1 MRKTPSLTALLRLG
15 ILDLVF
21 AIVVPPMF
29 GITLMV
35 RDPFRTTLVCG
46 AIGLVRMG
54 VWVVLLRR
62 ALAPLDRW
70 ESTPQRARTDELLRE
85 AAVSVRTAFDGLLGH
100 YAAGWIAMV
109 ALTSAWLVVVE
120 GGLDGNGGRFV
131 LPGLLVCATT
141 VCTSGVFAY
150 TQSRLL
156 IADLGLSVIERA
168 ERRGVSHAPPTGS
181 IRSRVAVI
189 AIAIALAPIGWLGA
203 IGLRAADVSA
213 ETEAALR
220 ARDAVVTALAN
231 GVDEA
236 ALGTERT
243 LAGEPI
249 PASIASYVREA
260 AQRADH
266 GEHIDAATRSAFA
279 FVRRSDG
286 RVAVARSPIPSAG
299 AMAFLLAVAGFF
311 IGAIVWA
318 PICAIAFGRD
328 IGDGVGRVTA
338 DVGRLLEVGDIS
350 AMKPLP
356 VLVDDEIGALTRH
369 FNDLVRSLRV
379 LADGAERVAGGD
391 LSGTLEGRGELN
403 DAFRGML
410 DGLRNLVG
418 RIRQTAVE
426 LASAAAEIY
435 SASQEQEAAAAQQS
449 TGITEVS
456 RTMESLADSA
466 GHIAEAVG
474 NVLGDAERTR
484 NTTENMATRITE
496 LSAHANRIGELLEVI
511 RDVADRSDLLA
522 LNGSLEATR
531 AGEAGRGFGLVA
543 GEMRRLAERVTSTV
557 GDVRGLV
564 GDIRASGSA
573 TVMATEQSRK
583 LAESTTETARRIV
596 LVTQQQ
602 RTATEQVTASV
613 RDVADVLAQAA
624 VATTQT
630 RVSAETLK
638 SQADELER
646 LLARFR
652 TSEERAAA

>member
-1 MRKTPSLTALLRLG
+1 MRRTPSLTAILRLG
-15 ILDLVF
+15 ALDVLF
-21 AIVVPPMF
+21 ALVVPPLF
-29 GITLMV
+29 GVTLLV
-35 RDPFRTTLVCG
+35 ADPWKTAAACAAF
-46 AIGLVRMG
+46 GLVRM
-54 VWVVLLRR
+54 VTWVVLLRG

-70 ESTPQRARTDELLRE
+70 ESTPPRARNDELLRD
-85 AAVSVRTAFDGLLGH
+85 AAVAVRRAFDGLLYH
-100 YAAGWIAMV
+100 YAGGWIGMLA
-109 ALTSAWLVVVE
+109 ATSAWLVVSE

-131 LPGLLVCATT
+131 LPGFLVCATT

-156 IADLGLSVIERA
+156 VVDLGFSVIEEA
-168 ERRGVSHAPPTGS
+168 ERRGVAQLPPSGT
-181 IRSRVAVI
+181 IRARVAII
-189 AIAIALAPIGWLGA
+189 AVAIALAPIGWLGA

-213 ETEAALR
+213 EGEARLQARERVLATLAGVDSAVGASGAGADVATEIPAAIRAWATEAAR
-220 ARDAVVTALAN
+220 H
-231 GVDEA
+231 
-236 ALGTERT
+236 
-243 LAGEPI
+243 
-249 PASIASYVREA
+249 
-260 AQRADH
+260 ADH
-266 GEHIDAATRSAFA
+266 GERVDVRSESAFA
-279 FVRRSDG
+279 FVRRADG
-286 RVAVARSPIPSAG
+286 RVLVDRAAIPSTG
-299 AMAFLLAVAGFF
+299 ATAFLLAVAGFF
-311 IGAIVWA
+311 IAAIVWA

-338 DVGRLLEVGDIS
+338 DVGRLLDVGDLS

-356 VLVDDEIGALTRH
+356 VLVDDEVGALTRH
-369 FNDLVRSLRV
+369 FNELVRTLRV
-379 LADGAERVAGGD
+379 LADGAERVANGD
-391 LSGTLEGRGELN
+391 LAGTIEGRGELN

-410 DGLRNLVG
+410 EGLRNLVG
-418 RIRQTAVE
+418 RIRRTAIE

-466 GHIAEAVG
+466 AHIAESVG

-484 NTTENMATRITE
+484 TTTENMASRIAE

-583 LAESTTETARRIV
+583 LAESTTDTARRIV

-646 LLARFR
+646 LVARFR
-652 TSEERAAA
+652 TDAERAVA

>member
-1 MRKTPSLTALLRLG
+1 MRRTPSLTAIVRLG
-15 ILDLVF
+15 VLDVLF

-29 GITLMV
+29 GVTLMV
-35 RDPFRTTLVCG
+35 SDPWRTTLVCA
-46 AIGLVRMG
+46 AIGLVRQ
-54 VWVVLLRR
+54 VTWVMLLRR

-70 ESTPQRARTDELLRE
+70 EMTPPRARNDGLLRE
-85 AAVSVRTAFDGLLGH
+85 AAGSVRTAFDGLLLH
-100 YAAGWIAMV
+100 YAPGWIAMV
-109 ALTSAWLVVVE
+109 AGTSAWLVVAE
-120 GGLDGNGGRFV
+120 GGFGGNGGRFV
-131 LPGLLVCATT
+131 LPGFMVCATT

-156 IADLGLSVIERA
+156 IADLGLAVIEEA
-168 ERRGVSHAPPTGS
+168 ERRGVAHVPPTGS

-213 ETEAALR
+213 ENEARLR
-220 ARDAVVTALAN
+220 ARESVLSAIASGAH
-231 GVDEA
+231 A
-236 ALGTERT
+236 AGSSAERT
-243 LAGEPI
+243 LEGHSVP
-249 PASIASYVREA
+249 PALA
-260 AQRADH
+260 AWITDTARTVDH
-266 GEHIDAATRSAFA
+266 GERIDAATRSAYA
-279 FVRRSDG
+279 FVRRPDG
-286 RVAVARSPIPSAG
+286 RVMVDRAAIPSSG
-299 AMAFLLAVAGFF
+299 ATAFLLAVAGFF

-338 DVGRLLEVGDIS
+338 DVGRLLDVGDIS

-379 LADGAERVAGGD
+379 LADGAERVANGD
-391 LSGTLEGRGELN
+391 LTGTLEGRGELN

-418 RIRQTAVE
+418 RIRQTAIE

-484 NTTENMATRITE
+484 GTTENMATRITE

-531 AGEAGRGFGLVA
+531 AGDAGRGFGLVA

-557 GDVRGLV
+557 SDVRGLV

-583 LAESTTETARRIV
+583 LAESTTDAARRIV

-646 LLARFR
+646 LLARFQ
-652 TSEERAAA
+652 TADARAAA